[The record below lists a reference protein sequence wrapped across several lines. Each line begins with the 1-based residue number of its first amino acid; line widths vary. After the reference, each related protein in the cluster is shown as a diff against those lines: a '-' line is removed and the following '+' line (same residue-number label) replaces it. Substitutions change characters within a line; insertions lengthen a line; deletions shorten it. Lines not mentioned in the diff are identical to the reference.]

1 MRTLILALSILYASA
16 IGAQSQTPTL
26 DGAWVLSEKW
36 TGYMGIALVIKSN
49 EFRYWFYSDV
59 QLPKEPR
66 YPIMG
71 KVELDG
77 DKIRLLPTVTDAHL
91 YHTNWHFVVHKG
103 EICLLAESHLRD
115 YRSGKPFPD
124 DRLLH
129 KIDYFDDKKPV
140 MNQRWK
146 RE

>member
-1 MRTLILALSILYASA
+1 MRSFILALSVLCASV
-16 IGAQSQTPTL
+16 IGARAEAPTL

-36 TGYMGIALVIKSN
+36 NGYMGIALVIKSN

-59 QLPKEPR
+59 QLPKEPT
-66 YPIMG
+66 YPITG

-77 DKIRLLPTVTDAHL
+77 DTIRLLPSITDAHL
-91 YHTNWHFVVHKG
+91 YHTNWHLVVHKG

-124 DRLLH
+124 DRLLY
-129 KIDYFDDKKPV
+129 KIDDFDEKKPV
-140 MNQRWK
+140 MNRRRK